1 MRYKLLGKSGLR
13 VSELCLGAMTFGED
27 WGSMLPG
34 ASKEEASKIFD
45 IFVNKGG
52 NFIDT
57 ANIYQKGTSEKYI
70 GEFISSEREKFVLA
84 TKYTI
89 TTNPD
94 DPNASGNHR
103 KNLVQSVDASLKRL
117 NTNYIDLLWVHVW
130 DPMSPIEEVMRA
142 LDDMVRSGKILYV
155 GISDAPAWVIS
166 HADAIAE
173 FRGWTP
179 FVGIQIMYNLVERSA
194 ERELLPMARALDIG
208 VTAWSP
214 LAGGV
219 LSGKYNN
226 RQENTDEQR
235 RYSVNNPM
243 STSFVNERNISIA
256 TEVQVIAKE
265 INKTPSQIALNW
277 IIQQQGQ
284 HAGKETAGVI
294 IPIIGAR
301 TEAQINDNLGCL
313 DFELTQDQLKRLDE
327 KSKIQL
333 GFPHDFISE
342 AAKIFLYGNTFSL
355 IDNHRAGAL

>member
-13 VSELCLGAMTFGED
+13 VSELCLGGMTFGED

-34 ASKEEASKIFD
+34 ASKEEARKIFD
-45 IFVNKGG
+45 IFVSKGG

-57 ANIYQKGTSEKYI
+57 ANVYQKGTSEKYI
-70 GEFISSEREKFVLA
+70 GEFISSEREKYVLA
-84 TKYTI
+84 TKYTL

-117 NTNYIDLLWVHVW
+117 NTSYIDLLWIHVW
-130 DPMSPIEEVMRA
+130 DPMTPIEEFIRA

-155 GISDAPAWVIS
+155 GISDAPAWVVS
-166 HADAIAE
+166 YANAIAKLH
-173 FRGWTP
+173 GWTP
-179 FVGIQIMYNLVERSA
+179 FVGIQIMYNLIERSA
-194 ERELLPMARALDIG
+194 ERDLLPMARALDIG

-219 LSGKYNN
+219 LSGKYSNST
-226 RQENTDEQR
+226 QKNTNEQK
-235 RYSVNNPM
+235 RYSANNPM
-243 STSFVNERNISIA
+243 GASFVNERNISIA

-265 INKTPSQIALNW
+265 INRTPSQIALNW
-277 IIQQQGQ
+277 IRQQQY
-284 HAGKETAGVI
+284 HHTDWSKGVV

-301 TEAQINDNLGCL
+301 TVTQINDNLGCL
-313 DFELTQDQLKRLDE
+313 DFELTQDQLNRLDE

-355 IDNHRAGAL
+355 IDNHRVGVL